1 MFQEVDHM
9 SWIIIILSLS
19 VLKDLVLIPVHT
31 KPKDSQKELDELYDV
46 FLHVKDKWKTDVSL
60 PLSNHNTFQRKSIVL
75 FVLHLYSFLSIY
87 FPWGPSLGN
96 KAYLSIMA
104 LKKFPF
110 PSDKSKVIV
119 FGPSKT
125 RTQNILNLEFLKFCY
140 FIPSAKSGCGNRQRL
155 EIWQT
160 NQLCSGL

>member
-1 MFQEVDHM
+1 M
-9 SWIIIILSLS
+9 
-19 VLKDLVLIPVHT
+19 LKDLVLIPVHT

-110 PSDKSKVIV
+110 PSDKSKLLSLA
-119 FGPSKT
+119 PLKLEHKT
-125 RTQNILNLEFLKFCY
+125 YLIL
-140 FIPSAKSGCGNRQRL
+140 SS
-155 EIWQT
+155 
-160 NQLCSGL
+160 